1 MDKISI
7 LCIAIAAACVTGSI
21 LFVIFQNRKQRQI
34 TERLRRML
42 KTAQAG
48 RFSESGFDESVCS
61 ALESEMAD
69 YLNASEKS
77 MKAAAAAKEQI
88 KTLNTENPHQTKN
101 PISNRLIYTHHLD
114 DEAHY
119 P

>member
-21 LFVIFQNRKQRQI
+21 LFVIFQNRKQRRI

-42 KTAQAG
+42 EAAQSG

-77 MKAAAAAKEQI
+77 MKAAALEKE
-88 KTLNTENPHQTKN
+88 K
-101 PISNRLIYTHHLD
+101 S
-114 DEAHY
+114 
-119 P
+119 